1 MISFRRTGPCYT
13 KVKNGQC
20 LANLQGVVCTRQ
32 LCCAT
37 VGKGWG
43 HPCERC
49 PARLDCELGHLKTN
63 QGQCVGKCRYIPS
76 KEYFFIFSIRSD
88 INECEAIPGLCEGGK
103 CVNTQGSFTCE
114 CPDGQARDPETNSC
128 KDKDECQEE
137 GICADGR
144 CINTNGG
151 YYCLCNP
158 GFIQSQDRRFCIGKR
173 ECLSVFKNLAWKLR

>member
-76 KEYFFIFSIRSD
+76 NSEYFLYSRFDQTSTSARRYRVCARVGNASTPR
-88 INECEAIPGLCEGGK
+88 AHSPASVPTARPGIPK
-103 CVNTQGSFTCE
+103 PTRARTKTSARRKGSAPT
-114 CPDGQARDPETNSC
+114 
-128 KDKDECQEE
+128 
-137 GICADGR
+137 AD
-144 CINTNGG
+144 
-151 YYCLCNP
+151 
-158 GFIQSQDRRFCIGKR
+158 
-173 ECLSVFKNLAWKLR
+173 A